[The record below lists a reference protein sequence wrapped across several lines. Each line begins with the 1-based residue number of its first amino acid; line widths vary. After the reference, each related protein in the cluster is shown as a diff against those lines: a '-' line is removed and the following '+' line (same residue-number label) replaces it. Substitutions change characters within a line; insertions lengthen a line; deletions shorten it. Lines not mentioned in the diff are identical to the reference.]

1 MARYGILHPVSFIT
15 LENVSYAYTLPDGKA
30 LPALRNVSLRLEAG
44 EFVAIVGANGSGKST
59 LARHLNGLL
68 LPQQGSVR
76 VAGYDTRDRLQ
87 RRAIRRLVGMV
98 FQRPEDQLI
107 AATVQDDVAFG
118 LENQA
123 LPPALIRQ
131 RVREAL
137 EWVGLWEARLR
148 PPLQLSAGQMQRVAL
163 AGVLALRPRCIVFD
177 EATAMLD
184 PGGRRRVRA
193 LMAQLH
199 AEGITLI
206 TITHFMEEA
215 AEAQRVIVLD
225 RGQVVQDGP
234 PEMVFRCGE
243 TLAAYGLDL
252 PPATALGCAL
262 RRFFPALPVPVL
274 RVEELAAALAP
285 LRPARPAPVLPP
297 APPPPSAPPLIE
309 VTGLSYTY
317 AADTPLA
324 QPALEEV
331 DLLVPERA
339 GYGLL
344 GATGSGKSTLL
355 QHLNALLR
363 PQQGRVR
370 VGPYDLSDPQ
380 LDPRMVRRSVGLA
393 FQMPEMQIFE
403 QYVGDEIA
411 YGPRLLGLPKPELRE
426 RVRWAMELVGLDFE
440 RFKDR
445 FTFALS
451 GGERRKVALAS
462 VLALKPSILLLDE
475 PTAGLDPLARRELL
489 QRLRMLRL
497 AGLTLVLSS
506 HQMEDLAA
514 LTEAVTVLAQGR
526 VRLAGPIA
534 DVFAQGAA
542 WSALG
547 LDYPVVT
554 QLVTA
559 LRAQGWPLPA
569 TLLRLEELLAFLEQW
584 LGQGEAP

>member
-1 MARYGILHPVSFIT
+1 MGFIIVDDLH
-15 LENVSYAYTLPDGKA
+15 YAYALPNGKA
-30 LPALRNVSLRLEAG
+30 LPALCGITLRIEAG
-44 EFVAIVGANGSGKST
+44 EFVAVVGANGSGKST

-98 FQRPEDQLI
+98 FQRPEDQLV

-123 LPPALIRQ
+123 LPSALIRQ

-137 EWVGLWEARLR
+137 EWVGLWEARTR

-184 PGGRRRVRA
+184 PGGRRKVRA
-193 LMAQLH
+193 LMARLH
-199 AEGITLI
+199 AEGITII

-225 RGQVVQDGP
+225 RGQVVLDGP
-234 PEMVFRCGE
+234 PETVFRCGE
-243 TLAAYGLDL
+243 TLATYGLDL
-252 PPATALGCAL
+252 PPAAALGCAL

-274 RVEELAAALAP
+274 RVESLVAALASW
-285 LRPARPAPVLPP
+285 RSDRPAPRPEP
-297 APPPPSAPPLIE
+297 IPPSPAASPLIE
-309 VTGLSYTY
+309 VRGLSYTY

-324 QPALEEV
+324 QPALQAV
-331 DLLVPERA
+331 DLEVPERA

-355 QHLNALLR
+355 QHLNALIR

-380 LDPRMVRRSVGLA
+380 LDPRAVRRSVGLA

-411 YGPRLLGLPKPELRE
+411 YGPRLLGLPKAELRE

-445 FTFALS
+445 YTFALS

-462 VLALKPSILLLDE
+462 VLALKPSVLLLDE
-475 PTAGLDPLARRELL
+475 PTAGLDPQARREIL
-489 QRLRMLRL
+489 QRLRVLRL

-506 HQMEDLAA
+506 HQMEDLAL
-514 LTEAVTVLAQGR
+514 LTDAVTVLAQGR
-526 VRLAGPIA
+526 VRLAGPIGE
-534 DVFAQGAA
+534 VFARGDELE
-542 WSALG
+542 ALE
-547 LDYPVVT
+547 LAVPVVT
-554 QLVTA
+554 QVVTA

-569 TLLRLEELLAFLEQW
+569 TLLRQEELLAFLEQW
-584 LGQGEAP
+584 LGGAA